1 MSGLTQTIIIKK
13 FDIIS
18 LSEKCEVVQ
27 TRDHLP
33 MIPRGISCCGG
44 VFFALRFLLRK
55 NLPSVLCFGVSDLR
69 SLQKV
74 AVPGFRSG
82 AR

>member
-1 MSGLTQTIIIKK
+1 MSGLTLTITIKK

-18 LSEKCEVVQ
+18 LSEKMRSCSN
-27 TRDHLP
+27 TRPPTHDSSRDQLF
-33 MIPRGISCCGG
+33 RWC
-44 VFFALRFLLRK
+44 VFALRFLLRK

>member
-1 MSGLTQTIIIKK
+1 MSGLTLTIIIKK

-44 VFFALRFLLRK
+44 VF
-55 NLPSVLCFGVSDLR
+55 LPC
-69 SLQKV
+69 
-74 AVPGFRSG
+74 GFS
-82 AR
+82 

>member
-1 MSGLTQTIIIKK
+1 MSGLTLTIIIKK

-44 VFFALRFLLRK
+44 VFCPA
-55 NLPSVLCFGVSDLR
+55 VSPEEKPPLG
-69 SLQKV
+69 
-74 AVPGFRSG
+74 AVFWCQRPPQLTEGSC
-82 AR
+82 ARV